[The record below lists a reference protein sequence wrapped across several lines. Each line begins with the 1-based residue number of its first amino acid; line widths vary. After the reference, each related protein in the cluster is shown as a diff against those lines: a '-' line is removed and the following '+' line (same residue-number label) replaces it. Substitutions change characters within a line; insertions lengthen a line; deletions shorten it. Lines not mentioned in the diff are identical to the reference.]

1 MNGKVPSWFRICGHS
16 FYSLSE
22 RLVAALGL
30 AMISRYVPARMAGF
44 MMGAFFVA
52 ASIAQYLGG
61 VIANFANGPQ
71 NDVDIDAGLA
81 LYTRLFN
88 HLGMLALTG
97 AIAGIARLPLLRR
110 LPQVHETVQRHPE
123 SQLPDQ
129 ATR

>member
-1 MNGKVPSWFRICGHS
+1 
-16 FYSLSE
+16 
-22 RLVAALGL
+22 
-30 AMISRYVPARMAGF
+30 MAGF

-52 ASIAQYLGG
+52 AGIAQYLGG